1 MGRGQPPLGGLVNDQ
16 TSLRAKVFANATD
29 KPTKP
34 CLLPFAITT
43 LTQGHKRMRYA
54 SNYCTYREVYEPQHG
69 YIFTGPCFV
78 TKKEYSVFVPAAEL
92 FAYNQGAHIQ
102 DAMPSVSKED
112 REFLMSGMSPE
123 GWNIAF
129 PPDEE
134 EEEYDYGD
142 DDLGRMEG
150 LKGPPAD

>member
-1 MGRGQPPLGGLVNDQ
+1 
-16 TSLRAKVFANATD
+16 
-29 KPTKP
+29 
-34 CLLPFAITT
+34 
-43 LTQGHKRMRYA
+43 MRYA
-54 SNYCTYREVYEPQHG
+54 QSHCTYREVYEPKHG

-78 TKKEYSVFVPAAEL
+78 TKKEYSVFVPAEEL
-92 FAYNQGAHIQ
+92 FAYNQGKHIQ

-123 GWNIAF
+123 GWNLAF

-134 EEEYDYGD
+134 DDPYDP

-150 LKGPPAD
+150 LKYDPD